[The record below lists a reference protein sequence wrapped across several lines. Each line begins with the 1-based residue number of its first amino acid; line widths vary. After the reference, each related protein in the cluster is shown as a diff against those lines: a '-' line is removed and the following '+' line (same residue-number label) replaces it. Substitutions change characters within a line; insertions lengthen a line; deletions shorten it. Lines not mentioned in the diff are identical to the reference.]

1 MAAGRREQDALKLGE
16 SIVRFVGGGD
26 FKKRSTQTMGGDIR
40 RMLNLLKTHNVSFG
54 SPEGTWAIV
63 HEMVRETL
71 LSLASSERLY
81 NLKGV
86 GAGGVTFGT
95 PQDDFPISAALA
107 LFGSED
113 PSLRDITLTNVDRA
127 AARMI
132 GTFAYDFIDVIPEQW
147 QSEALPPSAR
157 AYPSAAPNITVNIPT
172 EEIRDEIRGLG
183 EQLGEQV
190 QSGLVAGFERL
201 TASLP

>member
-1 MAAGRREQDALKLGE
+1 
-16 SIVRFVGGGD
+16 
-26 FKKRSTQTMGGDIR
+26 
-40 RMLNLLKTHNVSFG
+40 
-54 SPEGTWAIV
+54 
-63 HEMVRETL
+63 
-71 LSLASSERLY
+71 
-81 NLKGV
+81 
-86 GAGGVTFGT
+86 AGGVTFGT

-201 TASLP
+201 TASLPLVFRGTAAQPAYEVPRPAPAAAEVPQPAPVAPQISDQVARNTWNSIPPEA